1 MKCESRVAWAA
12 LIALG
17 ILGVSVVGCGSET
30 SEPEDD
36 AGQPT
41 SSGSAG
47 STASVG
53 AAGTGGTG
61 AGSGAGSSSG
71 GTGGSGS
78 GEGGSGSGEGGSD
91 EGTGGSTSGA
101 GGSDEG
107 AGGSSS
113 GAGGSGSGTG
123 GGDPGAVDFRLY
135 GYATTGD
142 GTTGGKGG
150 QVVSVSS
157 LDALRREAARD
168 GAVIIQITGK
178 ISGSGDD
185 VDVTS
190 DKTLVGVGS
199 SGELEGIG
207 LNLRRASNIIVRN
220 LKIHHVL
227 ASSGNG
233 DGIHMDESHNV
244 WIDHCE
250 LWAESPAVNSD
261 KDKYDGLIDA
271 THESSNITISWSYL
285 HDHWKGMLVGSSD
298 KDNSDRRITFHHNR
312 FRNVNSRVPSYR
324 GGNGHVFNNYFEDV
338 PASGVNS
345 RVGACLRVEG
355 NHFYKVKNPITT
367 LDSPAGGTHRIDNLF
382 EQTTGTQESG
392 QDCSWTAPYE
402 YPLDR
407 AAAVKA
413 LVLEH
418 AGVGKTDPLA
428 NLP

>member
-12 LIALG
+12 LMALG
-17 ILGVSVVGCGSET
+17 ISGISVVGCGSET
-30 SEPEDD
+30 SDPEGDE
-36 AGQPT
+36 GQPT

-47 STASVG
+47 STAS
-53 AAGTGGTG
+53 ASTGGSG
-61 AGSGAGSSSG
+61 AGSGTASSSG
-71 GTGGSGS
+71 GTGGAGSGTGGAGS
-78 GEGGSGSGEGGSD
+78 GEGGAD
-91 EGTGGSTSGA
+91 EGTGGSSSGE
-101 GGSDEG
+101 GGSSSGE
-107 AGGSSS
+107 GGSSS
-113 GAGGSGSGTG
+113 GAGGSSPG
-123 GGDPGAVDFRLY
+123 GADFRLY

-150 QVVSVSS
+150 EVVSVSS

-168 GAVIIQITGK
+168 GAVIIRITGK
-178 ISGSGDD
+178 ISGSDDD
-185 VDVTS
+185 VDVAS
-190 DKTLVGVGS
+190 DKTIVGVGS
-199 SGELEGIG
+199 SGEIEGIG

-227 ASSGNG
+227 AKTGNG
-233 DGIHMDESHNV
+233 DAIHMDESHNV

-250 LWAESPAVNSD
+250 LWADSPAVNSD

-271 THESSNITISWSYL
+271 THESSDITISWSYL

-298 KDNSDRRITFHHNR
+298 KDASDRRITYHHNR
-312 FRNVNSRVPSYR
+312 FRNVNSRLPSYR
-324 GGNGHVFNNYFEDV
+324 GGNGHIFNNYFEDIS
-338 PASGVNS
+338 ASGVNS

-367 LDSPAGGTHRIDNLF
+367 LDSPAGGTHRIDNVF
-382 EQTTGTQESG
+382 EETTGTQQSG

>member
-17 ILGVSVVGCGSET
+17 IAGISVVGCGSET
-30 SEPEDD
+30 SDPEENE
-36 AGQPT
+36 GQPT
-41 SSGSAG
+41 SSGSGG
-47 STASVG
+47 STTSAS
-53 AAGTGGTG
+53 TGGTG
-61 AGSGAGSSSG
+61 AGSGEGGSS
-71 GTGGSGS
+71 S
-78 GEGGSGSGEGGSD
+78 GEGGSSSGEGGSSSG
-91 EGTGGSTSGA
+91 EGGFSSGEGGFSSG
-101 GGSDEG
+101 E
-107 AGGSSS
+107 GGSSS
-113 GAGGSGSGTG
+113 GEGGSSSGEGGSSSGTG
-123 GGDPGAVDFRLY
+123 GSSPGGVDFRLY

-150 QVVSVSS
+150 EVVSVSS
-157 LDALRREAARD
+157 LDALRTEAARD
-168 GAVIIQITGK
+168 GARIIQITGK

-185 VDVTS
+185 VRVAS
-190 DKTLVGVGS
+190 DKTIVGVGS
-199 SGELEGIG
+199 SGELQGIG
-207 LNLRRASNIIVRN
+207 INLRRASNIILRN

-250 LWAESPAVNSD
+250 LWADSTAVNSD

-298 KDNSDRRITFHHNR
+298 KDDSDRRITLHHNR
-312 FRNVNSRVPSYR
+312 FSNVNSRLPSYR
-324 GGNGHVFNNYFEDV
+324 GGNGHIFNNYFENV
-338 PASGVNS
+338 PTSGVNS

-367 LDSPAGGTHRIDNLF
+367 LDSAAGGTHRIDNVF
-382 EQTTGTQESG
+382 EETTGTQTSG
-392 QDCSWTAPYE
+392 ADCSWTAPYA

-407 AAAVKA
+407 AADVKA
-413 LVLEH
+413 IVLEH
-418 AGVGKTDPLA
+418 AGVGKTDPLE

>member
-17 ILGVSVVGCGSET
+17 INGISVVGCGSET
-30 SEPEDD
+30 SDPEGDE
-36 AGQPT
+36 GQPT

-47 STASVG
+47 STAS
-53 AAGTGGTG
+53 AGTG
-61 AGSGAGSSSG
+61 GSGAGSSSV
-71 GTGGSGS
+71 GTVGSSVGTVGSGSGTVGSGS
-78 GEGGSGSGEGGSD
+78 GEGGADGTGGASSGEGGASSGEGGS
-91 EGTGGSTSGA
+91 SSG
-101 GGSDEG
+101 E
-107 AGGSSS
+107 GGSSS
-113 GAGGSGSGTG
+113 GEGGSSPG
-123 GGDPGAVDFRLY
+123 GVDFRLY

-150 QVVSVSS
+150 EVVSVSS
-157 LDALRREAARD
+157 LDALRREASRD
-168 GAVIIQITGK
+168 GALIVQITGK

-185 VDVTS
+185 VDVAS
-190 DKTLVGVGS
+190 DKTIVGVGS

-207 LNLRRASNIIVRN
+207 LNLRRSSNVIVRN

-233 DGIHMDESHNV
+233 DAIHMDESHNV

-271 THESSNITISWSYL
+271 THESSNITVSWTYL

-298 KDNSDRRITFHHNR
+298 SDDSDRRITYHHNR
-312 FRNVNSRVPSYR
+312 FRNVNSRLPSYR
-324 GGNGHVFNNYFEDV
+324 GGNGHVFNNYFEDIA
-338 PASGVNS
+338 ASGVNS

-367 LDSPAGGTHRIDNLF
+367 LDSPAGGTHRVDNVF
-382 EQTTGTQESG
+382 EQTTGTQASG
-392 QDCSWTAPYE
+392 ADCTWTAPYE

>member
-17 ILGVSVVGCGSET
+17 VSVVGCGSET
-30 SEPEDD
+30 SAPEDD

-53 AAGTGGTG
+53 AAGSGGTG
-61 AGSGAGSSSG
+61 AGSGTGSASG
-71 GTGGSGS
+71 ATGGSGG

-91 EGTGGSTSGA
+91 EGTGS
-101 GGSDEG
+101 
-107 AGGSSS
+107 SSS
-113 GAGGSGSGTG
+113 GEGGSGSGA

-168 GAVIIQITGK
+168 GALIIQITGK

-207 LNLRRASNIIVRN
+207 LNLRRSSNIIVRN

-298 KDNSDRRITFHHNR
+298 KDDSDRRITFHHNR

-338 PASGVNS
+338 LASGVNS

-382 EQTTGTQESG
+382 EETTGTQASG
-392 QDCSWTAPYE
+392 EDCSWTAPYE

-407 AAAVKA
+407 AASVKA